1 MSAFVEDCRSARAK
15 PLLFLGEAG
24 GAGGKAPCIQTYGKQ
39 GSSEVGFCGTIGRRK
54 RAVDALASTVPF
66 FGVADRTA
74 KERAQGLEGGDL
86 RSKYYPSLD
95 RPIDGTARKG
105 DTPLAIAIHPPYG
118 CRT

>member
-1 MSAFVEDCRSARAK
+1 VSAFVEDCRSARAK

-74 KERAQGLEGGDL
+74 KERAVKGLRVEICGANTTRPL
-86 RSKYYPSLD
+86 TD
-95 RPIDGTARKG
+95 R
-105 DTPLAIAIHPPYG
+105 
-118 CRT
+118 